1 MDLREKKE
9 ENIQKPKKFLNENE
23 RLREKCSLVCNFN
36 GQKQKRIFLS
46 ILFYLKLNQLLLL
59 YQ

>member
-36 GQKQKRIFLS
+36 GQKQKQIFLP
-46 ILFYLKLNQLLLL
+46 ILYYLKLNQ
-59 YQ
+59 